1 MDQLQTE
8 LDGRV
13 LRFDGVSIIDPD
25 QVLEAIRRGLKP
37 SALRV
42 TELTAEIKSFNR
54 EVSDAEALKECSKEP
69 INIDLTWILP
79 QKYLTIDLWDH
90 IISVFGE
97 RLKDLEYNDAELHEA
112 TCRIEAELL
121 EVHARGMTEF
131 MKTIIYV
138 LDVFRAKNVIWGV
151 GRGSSCAS
159 YILFILG
166 LHVVDCV
173 KFAVPMEEFF
183 H

>member
-8 LDGRV
+8 LADRV
-13 LRFDGVSIIDPD
+13 LRFDGVSILDPD
-25 QVLEAIRRGLKP
+25 QVLEALRRGLKP
-37 SALRV
+37 SELRV
-42 TELTAEIKSFNR
+42 SAFTPEIEAFNK
-54 EVSDAEALKECSKEP
+54 EVSEEELLKENSQEP
-69 INIDLTWILP
+69 INIDLAWILP
-79 QKYLTIDLWDH
+79 QKYLTIDLWEHLINAFD
-90 IISVFGE
+90 E
-97 RLKDLEYNDAELHEA
+97 RLKDLEYNDTELVEA
-112 TCRIEAELL
+112 TARIEAELL

-138 LDVFRAKNVIWGV
+138 LDVFKAKNVVWGV

>member
-8 LDGRV
+8 LADRI
-13 LRFDGVSIIDPD
+13 LRFDGVSILDPD
-25 QVLEAIRRGLKP
+25 QVLEALRRGLKP
-37 SALRV
+37 SELRV
-42 TELTAEIKSFNR
+42 SAFTPEIEAFNR
-54 EVSDAEALKECSKEP
+54 EVTEEELLKESSLEP
-69 INIDLTWILP
+69 INIDLAWILP
-79 QKYLTIDLWDH
+79 QKYLSIDLWDY
-90 IISVFGE
+90 IITVFDS
-97 RLKDLEYNDAELHEA
+97 RLPDFKYTELELQEA
-112 TCRIEAELL
+112 TRRIEAELL
-121 EVHARGMTEF
+121 EVHARGMSEF

-159 YILFILG
+159 YLLFILG

-173 KFAVPMEEFF
+173 KLQVPMEEFF